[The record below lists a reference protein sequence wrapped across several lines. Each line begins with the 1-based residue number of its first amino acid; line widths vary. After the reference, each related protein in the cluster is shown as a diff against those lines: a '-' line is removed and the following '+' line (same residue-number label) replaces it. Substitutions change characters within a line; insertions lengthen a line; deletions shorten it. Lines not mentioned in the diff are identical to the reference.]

1 MMLKKISSKIEKLNE
16 LNKIY
21 SWIPNEK
28 SIRPDNKEDK
38 NKYLDNLILKYGDIN
53 KGILIDIFEV
63 TDLESAKPTKIF
75 KENRFK
81 YNINGNHYVMW
92 YLKYDIQTITEDII
106 NFDIYCNI
114 YQILGNTNFNF
125 AWYKNPKMTISDI
138 FHVQV
143 FWINKN

>member
-1 MMLKKISSKIEKLNE
+1 MLKKISSKIEKLNE
-16 LNKIY
+16 LSQIY
-21 SWIPNEK
+21 SWIPNEN
-28 SIRPDNKEDK
+28 SIRPESNEDK
-38 NKYLDNLILKYGDIN
+38 KKYLANLILKYGDIN
-53 KGILIDIFEV
+53 KGILYDIFEEEN
-63 TDLESAKPTKIF
+63 LENAKPSKKF

-92 YLKYDIQTITEDII
+92 YLKYDTRTLTEDVI

-125 AWYKNPKMTISDI
+125 AWYKNPKMTIPDI

-143 FWINKN
+143 FWIDKN

>member
-1 MMLKKISSKIEKLNE
+1 MLKKISSKIEKLNE
-16 LNKIY
+16 LSQIY
-21 SWIPNEK
+21 YWIPNEN
-28 SIRPDNKEDK
+28 SIRPESNEDK
-38 NKYLDNLILKYGDIN
+38 KKYLANLILKYGDIN
-53 KGILIDIFEV
+53 KGILYDIFEEEN
-63 TDLESAKPTKIF
+63 LENAKPSKKF

-92 YLKYDIQTITEDII
+92 YLKYDTRTLTEDVI

-125 AWYKNPKMTISDI
+125 AWYKNPKMTIPDI